1 MKAYYSINTPGTYYM
16 CQDEICEELQFSE
29 ALALVS
35 SKEERDFVMSL
46 SSEWRPLPD
55 YPAVSSVVASFAPA
69 AKKQHH
75 LREVK
80 PLTFNLASLIEAAM
94 GNK

>member
-1 MKAYYSINTPGTYYM
+1 MKVYYSINTPGTYYI

-29 ALALVS
+29 ALSLVS
-35 SKEERDFVMSL
+35 SKEEHDFVMSL

>member
-1 MKAYYSINTPGTYYM
+1 MKVYYSINTPGTYYM

-29 ALALVS
+29 AIALVS
-35 SKEERDFVMSL
+35 SKEERDFIMSL
-46 SSEWRPLPD
+46 SSEWRSLPD
-55 YPAVSSVVASFAPA
+55 YPAVSSVTASFAPA

-75 LREVK
+75 REVK
-80 PLTFNLASLIEAAM
+80 PLTFNLASLVEAAM